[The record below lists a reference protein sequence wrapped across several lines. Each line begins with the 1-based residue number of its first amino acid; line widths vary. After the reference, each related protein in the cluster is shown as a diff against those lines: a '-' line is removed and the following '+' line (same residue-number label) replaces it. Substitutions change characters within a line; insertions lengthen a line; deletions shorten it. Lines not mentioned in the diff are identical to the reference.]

1 MITVTVAD
9 VALVPF
15 GVTEVG
21 ETEQVESV
29 GWPAHV
35 SATVW
40 LNPFK
45 GVTESK

>member
-1 MITVTVAD
+1 MTVAD

-15 GVTEVG
+15 GVTEAG

-29 GWPAHV
+29 GWPVHV
-35 SATVW
+35 SATDW

-45 GVTESK
+45 GVTESE